1 MSGRH
6 RAAHFGAMQHDRPAP
21 GALARSGAVIAPML
35 GAGWPRSQACFT
47 TGDKGD
53 GATTPA
59 A

>member
-1 MSGRH
+1 L
-6 RAAHFGAMQHDRPAP
+6 PAC
-21 GALARSGAVIAPML
+21 GAVIAPML

>member
-6 RAAHFGAMQHDRPAP
+6 RAAHFGAMQHDHPLPARLP
-21 GALARSGAVIAPML
+21 ACGAVIAPMP

-47 TGDKGD
+47 TGGKGD